1 MKTSRLFLL
10 AALVGFIARAETAP
24 EDCPDGACALPA
36 WATGATNAAAAPPA
50 LVVLSPVPESAVEPI
65 APAPRLDTLDG
76 KTVALVGGSFMANV
90 THPELRRLLLAEFP
104 TSKVLLLDEIGSA
117 GPYPRPGV
125 VRREKDAFQRRL
137 KERGVDA
144 VVSGNGGC
152 GLCTPKETGSCIA
165 AEALGIP
172 SAMIAAPGFVKQAKA
187 TAAAAGLAELRVA
200 EYPGAFAS
208 HTREELLEN
217 TRKVLWPQVKS
228 ALTGAGPETQDAS
241 RKTQGARPACDTRL
255 ATLDFESYDEFARV
269 FLDSGWTDGLPV
281 APPTPERVAEF
292 LKFTDLPP
300 DRSLGAIPLAQ
311 RAATVRHVA
320 VNGARRRPGGR
331 RPRVPTPRSSGRGGR
346 S

>member
-1 MKTSRLFLL
+1 MDSSRTILSAILF
-10 AALVGFIARAETAP
+10 AALF
-24 EDCPDGACALPA
+24 
-36 WATGATNAAAAPPA
+36 AAH
-50 LVVLSPVPESAVEPI
+50 AV
-65 APAPRLDTLDG
+65 A
-76 KTVALVGGSFMANV
+76 VGGSFMASV

-104 TSKVLLLDEIGSA
+104 SAKVLLLDEIGSA

-137 KERGVDA
+137 KENGVDA

-208 HTREELLEN
+208 HTREDLLEN
-217 TRKVLWPQVKS
+217 TRKILWPQVKT
-228 ALTGAGPETQDAS
+228 ALTGDSSASRTASDAS
-241 RKTQGARPACDTRL
+241 SS
-255 ATLDFESYDEFARV
+255 TLSFESYDEFARV

-281 APPTPERVAEF
+281 APPTPERVAGF
-292 LKFTDLPP
+292 A
-300 DRSLGAIPLAQ
+300 SLSRNCPYD
-311 RAATVRHVA
+311 
-320 VNGARRRPGGR
+320 GR
-331 RPRVPTPRSSGRGGR
+331 KSRCWPVSESNQ
-346 S
+346 SA

>member
-1 MKTSRLFLL
+1 MKTSRIAL
-10 AALVGFIARAETAP
+10 AAVLFAICAAAASAQDECGE
-24 EDCPDGACALPA
+24 GACALPS
-36 WATGATNAAAAPPA
+36 WLTGETNAAAAPPA
-50 LVVLSPVPESAVEPI
+50 FTVLSPVPESAVEPI

-76 KTVALVGGSFMANV
+76 KTVALVGGSFMASV
-90 THPELRRLLLAEFP
+90 THPELKRLLLAEFP
-104 TSKVLLLDEIGSA
+104 SAKVLLLDEIGSA

-217 TRKVLWPQVKS
+217 TRKVLWPQVKA
-228 ALTGAGPETQDAS
+228 ALTG
-241 RKTQGARPACDTRL
+241 GARPGAAAPGRVPPDAGP

-281 APPTPERVAEF
+281 APPTPERVAGF
-292 LKFTDLPP
+292 AS
-300 DRSLGAIPLAQ
+300 RSRNCPYDGWESRCWPVSGA
-311 RAATVRHVA
+311 
-320 VNGARRRPGGR
+320 
-331 RPRVPTPRSSGRGGR
+331 
-346 S
+346 